1 LELTYIIITTM
12 KIFIYFRISNYKQI
26 YLFIKQKKKK
36 KKKKKKTNI
45 YNK

>member
-1 LELTYIIITTM
+1 M

-26 YLFIKQKKKK
+26 YLFIE
-36 KKKKKKTNI
+36 KKKKKTNI